1 MFLHEATK
9 SGDMEDKI
17 STSEVVIIG
26 KYSLVKEENRGKHM
40 KINLN
45 LKEELCFIGEKQQQQ
60 KTTTTKTRK
69 TKHKSRTE
77 V

>member
-9 SGDMEDKI
+9 SGDMGKV

-60 KTTTTKTRK
+60 KTTTKTRK

>member
-1 MFLHEATK
+1 MGK
-9 SGDMEDKI
+9 V

-60 KTTTTKTRK
+60 KTTTKNRK